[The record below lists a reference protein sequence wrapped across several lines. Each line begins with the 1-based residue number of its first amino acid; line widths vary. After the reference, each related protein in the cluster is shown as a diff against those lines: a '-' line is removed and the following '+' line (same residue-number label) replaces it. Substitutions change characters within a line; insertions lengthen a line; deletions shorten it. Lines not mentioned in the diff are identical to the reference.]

1 MVDTVEKFRSA
12 FLKRMSPDRS
22 LADLFDHL
30 PDVYFFLKTADSRF
44 VKINRAMC
52 RLHGLDNDRSV
63 VGKTDHDYYPVELA
77 DRYVA
82 EDQRIMKSGKAL
94 PNQVWLVP
102 TAEGELRWYLSSKMP
117 VFDRTGRV
125 IGIAGAMRDY
135 ERAGAVL
142 EPYQEM
148 AAVIA
153 HVAERYEDRITVGEL
168 AAIAHLSV
176 SQFERRFKA
185 LFQMTPTAY
194 IEQVRIH
201 AACTALVSTRDPI
214 ASIGDRCGF
223 YDQSHFTRRF
233 RRAMGLTP
241 RVYRMRYSR
250 AE

>member
-1 MVDTVEKFRSA
+1 MDESIEKFRSA
-12 FLKRMSPDRS
+12 FLKRMAPDRS

-44 VKINRAMC
+44 VKLNRAMC
-52 RLHGLDNDRSV
+52 RLHGVEDDRTM
-63 VGKTDHDYYPVELA
+63 VGKTDHDYHRAELA

-82 EDQRIMKSGKAL
+82 EDRRVMESGEAL

-102 TAEGELRWYLSSKMP
+102 TVEGELRWYLSSKMP
-117 VFDRTGRV
+117 VFDRAGRV

-148 AAVIA
+148 AKVIE
-153 HVAERYEDRITVGEL
+153 HVAEQHAQRITVGEL

-214 ASIGDRCGF
+214 AAISDRCGF

-233 RRAMGLTP
+233 RLAMAMTP
-241 RVYRMRYSR
+241 RAYRQRYIR
-250 AE
+250 AD

>member
-1 MVDTVEKFRSA
+1 
-12 FLKRMSPDRS
+12 MSPDHS

-44 VKINRAMC
+44 VKLNRAMS
-52 RLHGLDNDRSV
+52 RLHGFDEDGPM
-63 VGKTDHDYYPVELA
+63 VGKTDHDFHRAELA

-82 EDQRIMKSGKAL
+82 EDRRVMRSRRAL

-102 TAEGELRWYLSSKMP
+102 TAEGELRWYLSSKTP
-117 VFDRTGRV
+117 VFDRAGNV

-148 AAVIA
+148 AAVIG
-153 HVAERYEDRITVGEL
+153 HVADCYGERITVGEL
-168 AAIAHLSV
+168 AAIAHVSV
-176 SQFERRFKA
+176 SQFERRFKS

-214 ASIGDRCGF
+214 ASIGARCGF

-233 RRAMGLTP
+233 RRAMAMTP
-241 RVYRMRYSR
+241 RVYRDHYSR
-250 AE
+250 M